1 MLAIMRKELADS
13 FNSVRFFVLFLL
25 VLAASGL
32 SLFSIQ
38 HDIRSIL
45 EQSGAIENSGFVFL
59 AMFTPSLNLGYAIVT
74 PFSLLVP
81 ILGIAL
87 GFDAINTERTGG
99 TMSRLL
105 AQPVYRDGV
114 INGKFLAGLITMT
127 LMVGTNLLLIAGFG
141 LRMVGVPPSA
151 EEIIRL
157 FIYLVITIIYGAFW
171 MALAVLFSVLF
182 RRAAGSLL
190 IPIALFLLL
199 FFFWMMLGIGPAIAN
214 AIAPATG
221 SSSLDL
227 QIKNVELQQTLLR
240 ISPSDL
246 FQESFLY
253 LLNPVVMGMGIVTM
267 DQVAFMVP
275 NPLSLSQTLLAVWPH
290 MVGLVSLSV
299 IFFAISYIVFM
310 KQEIRAT

>member
-1 MLAIMRKELADS
+1 MLAIVRKELADS

-25 VLAASGL
+25 VLIASGL
-32 SLFSIQ
+32 SLFAIQ
-38 HDIRSIL
+38 HDIRNIL

-87 GFDAINTERTGG
+87 GFDAINTERTGD

-114 INGKFLAGLITMT
+114 INGKFLAGLIAMI
-127 LMVGTNLLLIAGFG
+127 LMVGTNLLLITGFG
-141 LRMVGVPPSA
+141 LRMVGVPPMD

-157 FIYLVITIIYGAFW
+157 FIYFVITVIYGAFW
-171 MALAVLFSVLF
+171 MALAMLFSVLF

-190 IPIALFLLL
+190 IPIAIFLLL
-199 FFFWMMLGIGPAIAN
+199 FFFWMMMGVGPAIAN
-214 AIAPATG
+214 AVAPVSDYSPLEA
-221 SSSLDL
+221 

-253 LLNPVVMGMGIVTM
+253 LLNPVVMGMGIVTLE
-267 DQVAFMVP
+267 QVAYMVP

-299 IFFAISYIVFM
+299 VFFAISYIAFM
-310 KQEIRAT
+310 KQEIRAA